1 MGKAIK
7 VAPVNEGNAKMLNIE
22 VRKKLAVARG
32 DIALVKQ
39 LQKDLSAG
47 LCRRNCVRSRLTHRT
62 ASSAR
67 TTTNVHNPKKKMRAP
82 LLLENRPSKPTPAG
96 HVHKAHVVSDPP
108 DEV

>member
-47 LCRRNCVRSRLTHRT
+47 LCAVEIVFDR
-62 ASSAR
+62 
-67 TTTNVHNPKKKMRAP
+67 
-82 LLLENRPSKPTPAG
+82 
-96 HVHKAHVVSDPP
+96 D
-108 DEV
+108 